1 MIGKPGVLQS
11 MGHKESDMT
20 ERLNNNKVVQ
30 WVINVATNIFQEYL
44 WSWNKKENLQISLQ
58 RKVQVAMVE
67 SSSTDLV
74 SLRKQEIFY
83 FKKRKKKKTNTLAQN
98 YG

>member
-30 WVINVATNIFQEYL
+30 WVINVATNIF
-44 WSWNKKENLQISLQ
+44 
-58 RKVQVAMVE
+58 
-67 SSSTDLV
+67 
-74 SLRKQEIFY
+74 
-83 FKKRKKKKTNTLAQN
+83 
-98 YG
+98 